1 MNVLIILGHPR
12 TDSLCGALADAYSKG
27 AREAGTEV
35 RQLDLAKLDFDLNV
49 HTISPNQQVFEDDV
63 RKAQEMILWA
73 EHLVFVYPTWWG
85 TMPALLK
92 GFLDRVLTQGYSF
105 KTCEGGTGYQ
115 GLLNGRSAQL
125 ITTMDTPPL
134 IHRLVYRQ
142 PGKNAMERATLG
154 FCGIRPVHSMVCGS
168 VKNSNLQLRQKWL
181 EQAYCQ
187 GRRLERGR
195 ITLEDKI
202 QQKVGAWIKGLR
214 IQFYL
219 MTWVAYTMGALAA
232 SPADGVFGNPLFWLG
247 YLCLFL
253 LEVATVLINEVVD
266 FQSDRNNRFYSTFTG
281 GSRVLVE
288 CLLSQREVR
297 VGIAVVMVAFLA
309 ASSLLL
315 SMTPATTP
323 TILSVLGA
331 GMILAIGYTAP
342 PLKFCYRGLGE
353 LDVAV
358 THSIGVILCGYV
370 FLGGA
375 LSDPMPW
382 ILSAPLLLAIVPSI
396 TLSGVPDM
404 EADAA
409 AAKFTLAVRLGQRRA
424 LILALIFTLLAAGT
438 ALIWQAMNL
447 ADGAFAGIAYVVI
460 PHGILLA
467 WLLHK
472 RIESG
477 KPPGR
482 IDGLMAVSLIY
493 VLWFGL
499 IPLFRLLG

>member
-12 TDSLCGALADAYSKG
+12 TDSFCGALADAYGKG
-27 AREAGTEV
+27 ALEAGTEV

-168 VKNSNLQLRQKWL
+168 VKNSSLQLRQKWL
-181 EQAYCQ
+181 ERAYCQ
-187 GRRLERGR
+187 GRRLESGR
-195 ITLEDKI
+195 VTIEDKI
-202 QQKVGAWIKGLR
+202 LQKAGAWIKGMR

-219 MTWVAYTMGALAA
+219 MTWVAYTLGALAA
-232 SPADGVFGNPLFWLG
+232 HPANGVFGNPLFWIG

-266 FQSDRNNRFYSTFTG
+266 FQSDWNNRFYSTFTG

-288 CLLSQREVR
+288 RLLSQREVR
-297 VGIAVVMVAFLA
+297 VGIAVALVAFLA
-309 ASSLLL
+309 ASLLL
-315 SMTPATTP
+315 ISMTPATTP
-323 TILSVLGA
+323 SVLSVLGA

-438 ALIWQAMNL
+438 ALIWQARNL